1 MGIAGAVLVPFYYTH
16 PAVGTTFL
24 LKAFVIVVLGGLG
37 SMVGAALGGL
47 LVGTIEGV
55 VALYTQAAV
64 AQIILFAPVH
74 PDAVRAAGGLFEVER
89 R

>member
-64 AQIILFAPVH
+64 AQIILFALFILMLF
-74 PDAVRAAGGLFEVER
+74 VRPGGLFGVER

>member
-1 MGIAGAVLVPFYYTH
+1 
-16 PAVGTTFL
+16 
-24 LKAFVIVVLGGLG
+24 LKAFVIVVLGGLD

-64 AQIILFAPVH
+64 AQIILFALFILMLFMRP
-74 PDAVRAAGGLFEVER
+74 GGLFGVER

>member
-64 AQIILFAPVH
+64 AQIILFALFILMLF
-74 PDAVRAAGGLFEVER
+74 VRPGGLFEVER